1 MTGIGTVSA
10 GSSPKRQAPQE
21 YDMDRN
27 RRQFL
32 GALTAVVTGTVAGCS
47 GGDSGESSPTETA
60 TATQAPTRTATGTP
74 TDSVTSPAETATR
87 TETSTETA
95 TPTATATETPTPT
108 ETPVDGD
115 QEVAVAPGSFSFDPE
130 TFEVPV
136 GSTVLWVWEAGGH
149 NVKPTATPSGSDWSG
164 TPGDDGKTYSSGYEY
179 AYTFEVPGEYEYH
192 CVPHQS
198 VGMTGSFTV
207 TE

>member
-1 MTGIGTVSA
+1 
-10 GSSPKRQAPQE
+10 
-21 YDMDRN
+21 MDRN

-47 GGDSGESSPTETA
+47 DGDSGESSPKETA
-60 TATQAPTRTATGTP
+60 TAMQTPTRTATATP
-74 TDSVTSPAETATR
+74 TDSVTTA
-87 TETSTETA
+87 TETA
-95 TPTATATETPTPT
+95 TPPETPTPT
-108 ETPVDGD
+108 ETATPTETPTPTGTPVEAD
-115 QEVAVAPGSFSFDPE
+115 QQVAVGPESLSFDPE
-130 TFEVPV
+130 TFEVSV

-149 NVKPTATPSGSDWSG
+149 NVKPTATPSGSNWSG
-164 TPGDDGKTYSSGYEY
+164 TPGDNGKTYSSGYEY

>member
-1 MTGIGTVSA
+1 MAAI
-10 GSSPKRQAPQE
+10 
-21 YDMDRN
+21 
-27 RRQFL
+27 
-32 GALTAVVTGTVAGCS
+32 TGTVAGCS
-47 GGDSGESSPTETA
+47 GGDGDASSPTETA
-60 TATQAPTRTATGTP
+60 TASQTPTQTATPTP
-74 TDSVTSPAETATR
+74 TP
-87 TETSTETA
+87 TETA
-95 TPTATATETPTPT
+95 TPTPTPTETATPTETPTPT
-108 ETPVDGD
+108 ATPVDAD

-130 TFEVPV
+130 SFEIPV

-164 TPGDDGKTYSSGYEY
+164 TPGDGTYSSDYQY

-198 VGMTGSFTV
+198 LDMVGSFTV

>member
-1 MTGIGTVSA
+1 
-10 GSSPKRQAPQE
+10 
-21 YDMDRN
+21 MDRN

-32 GALTAVVTGTVAGCS
+32 GALTAVVTGTIAGCS
-47 GGDSGESSPTETA
+47 GGDSGESSPTATA
-60 TATQAPTRTATGTP
+60 TATQVSARTATATP
-74 TDSVTSPAETATR
+74 TDSVT
-87 TETSTETA
+87 TSTETA
-95 TPTATATETPTPT
+95 TPTETPTPT
-108 ETPVDGD
+108 ETATSTETPASTGTSVDAE
-115 QEVAVAPGSFSFDPE
+115 QEVAVAPGSFSFAPE
-130 TFEVPV
+130 TFEVPA

-149 NVKPTATPSGSDWSG
+149 NVKSTATPEGSDWTG

-198 VGMTGSFTV
+198 IGMTGSFTV

>member
-1 MTGIGTVSA
+1 
-10 GSSPKRQAPQE
+10 
-21 YDMDRN
+21 MDSN

-32 GALTAVVTGTVAGCS
+32 GGLAAAVIGAVAGCS
-47 GGDSGESSPTETA
+47 SGGDGTPSPTA
-60 TATQAPTRTATGTP
+60 TATQAPTRTAT
-74 TDSVTSPAETATR
+74 A
-87 TETSTETA
+87 TETA
-95 TPTATATETPTPT
+95 TPTPTESPTPTATAAPTETATPTPT
-108 ETPVDGD
+108 GTPVDAD

-136 GSTVLWVWEAGGH
+136 GSTVLWVWKAGGH
-149 NVKPTATPSGSDWSG
+149 NVKPTATPEDSDWSG
-164 TPGDDGKTYSSGYEY
+164 TPGDDGTTYSSGYEY
-179 AYTFEVPGEYEYH
+179 AYTFEVSGEYEYH

>member
-1 MTGIGTVSA
+1 
-10 GSSPKRQAPQE
+10 
-21 YDMDRN
+21 MDRN

-60 TATQAPTRTATGTP
+60 TATQAPGSTATATP
-74 TDSVTSPAETATR
+74 TDSVTTA
-87 TETSTETA
+87 TETA
-95 TPTATATETPTPT
+95 TPTPTETATPTPT
-108 ETPVDGD
+108 GTPVDAD

-136 GSTVLWVWEAGGH
+136 GSTVLWVWKAGGH
-149 NVKPTATPSGSDWSG
+149 NVKPTATPEDSDWSG
-164 TPGDDGKTYSSGYEY
+164 TPGDDGTTYSSGYEY
-179 AYTFEVPGEYEYH
+179 AYRFEVSGEYEYH